1 MRSHQQ
7 PIGSAWAVAIFMLIF
22 MLIAGCG
29 GGGSG
34 NNDPPPMQ
42 NPPTITLNAL
52 ATGSVNRTVQL
63 AATPTAAAGVSR
75 VEFLV
80 DGAAIGSVTTAPY
93 TFSWD
98 TSAVANGQHTVSAR
112 VTDAANAVATTAAIT
127 VNVNNNP
134 VIQVVLSADE
144 VIPRPTSS
152 ATGSGDITV
161 NLLNGSVTGGVTLS
175 GITATLAHIHDAFA
189 GAAGPVIVD
198 FVQSGTDP
206 NRWDAQAGGMLTA
219 DQINDLLAG
228 KLYVNVHSAAYPEG
242 EIRGQLKPENISVV
256 FTALSGAGVVPPVTT
271 IATAIAATTIDSIAQ
286 MGTVHATATGVDDAT
301 DAHVHKAAAGA
312 NNAAAL
318 FALTKDSAA
327 PGHWSVELQPITAT
341 DLTDFTANGWYV
353 DIHTPANPAGELR
366 GQITPNPAPPTPPPP
381 PPVTLTQLQSTIFS
395 PRCSSCHTGG
405 GGALPASMNLSS
417 AAETFAALVNVA
429 STEQPALLRVK
440 PNDAVNSY
448 VIHKLEGAAGI
459 TGDRMP
465 LGGPFLNQATI
476 DQVKSWINA
485 GAANN

>member
-1 MRSHQQ
+1 MRSHQL
-7 PIGSAWAVAIFMLIF
+7 PVCGAGVVAVF

-29 GGGSG
+29 GGGG
-34 NNDPPPMQ
+34 GGDDNPPPPMQ
-42 NPPTITLNAL
+42 SPPTITLNPLPA
-52 ATGSVNRTVQL
+52 GSVNRTVEL
-63 AATPTAAAGVSR
+63 TATPTASAGVSR

-80 DGAAIGSVTTAPY
+80 DGTAIGSVTVAPY
-93 TFSWD
+93 TFNWD
-98 TSAVANGQHTVSAR
+98 TSAVADGSHTVSAR
-112 VTDAANAVATTAAIT
+112 VTDAANAVATSATAT

-134 VIQVVLSADE
+134 VIHVVLSADE

-161 NLLNGSVTGGVTLS
+161 NLLNGSVTGGVTVS

-198 FVQSGTDP
+198 FVQSGADP
-206 NRWDAQAGGMLTA
+206 NRWDAAAGGMLTA
-219 DQINDLLAG
+219 DQINNLLAG
-228 KLYVNVHSAAYPEG
+228 KLYVNVHSAAYPLG

-256 FTALSGAGVVPPVTT
+256 FTAMDGTQVVPPVTT
-271 IATAIAATTIDSIAQ
+271 AATAIAATTIDSIAPTA
-286 MGTVHATATGVDDAT
+286 TVHVTANGADDAT
-301 DAHVHKAAAGA
+301 EAHVHKAAAGA

-327 PGHWSVELQPITAT
+327 PGHWSAELQPITAT
-341 DLTDFTANGWYV
+341 DATDFAANGWYI

-366 GQITPNPAPPTPPPP
+366 GQITPNPAPPPPPP
-381 PPVTLTQLQSTIFS
+381 ATVTLAQLQSTIFS
-395 PRCSSCHTGG
+395 PRCSGCHTGG
-405 GGALPASMNLSS
+405 GGTLPASMNLSS
-417 AAETFAALVNVA
+417 AAATFAALVNVA

-440 PNDAVNSY
+440 PNDAANSY
-448 VIHKLEGAAGI
+448 LIHKLEGAAGI

-465 LGGPFLNQATI
+465 QGGPFLDQATI
-476 DQVKSWINA
+476 DQVKAWINA